1 MKSNWIAMKPNAAP
15 QTDRSDLMR
24 KIYELIDWYEDNSTR
39 KEDDFIKA
47 KLKSVI
53 HLAEN
58 VENSEDIMF
67 IEEIVQTFG
76 DIIRKQ
82 RVIIRE
88 LEEESEFL
96 PLGQDFDQQSF
107 LTSYVTPIEG
117 FTNDDQIKNAFSAY
131 MKNEGKSSFTTNDY
145 ILRVQNLWQN
155 FEHEFRT
162 RQLEEDLLH
171 LVSEE
176 QISLEYPLLNAYRHI
191 NALNKYVALNMEKN
205 AGDRNW
211 ANIRAAINTFGKGV
225 CGEEYKKVKV
235 PRETSQG
242 KDFSKYLFEGK
253 TYGKSRLVLA
263 VVQKYVEDHH
273 PTTFEEIEKAFP
285 SSLQGSLG
293 VVKRIEDVS
302 DKYKGEGKGNV
313 KRYFIKEDETI
324 RLSSGE
330 QVIVCTQWGASN
342 TKEFVKN
349 AVNKL
354 GYEIRKIEQ

>member
-1 MKSNWIAMKPNAAP
+1 MKSNWIPANMINMPENN
-15 QTDRSDLMR
+15 RSELVQ
-24 KIYELIDWYEDNSTR
+24 KIYELIEWYDENSTR
-39 KEDDFIKA
+39 KEDDYIKA
-47 KLKSVI
+47 NLKLVI

-58 VENSEDIMF
+58 VEHSEDLMF
-67 IEEIVQTFG
+67 IEKITDTFC
-76 DIIRKQ
+76 DIIKKQ
-82 RVIIRE
+82 REVIQI
-88 LEEESEFL
+88 LEDEGDFQPMGA
-96 PLGQDFDQQSF
+96 PLQNHYVS
-107 LTSYVTPIEG
+107 SYVAPTDG
-117 FTNDDQIKNAFSAY
+117 FSNDDQIKDAFSAY

-162 RQLEEDLLH
+162 RRLEEDLLH

-191 NALNKYVALNMEKN
+191 NALNRYVALNMEKN

-211 ANIRAAINTFGKGV
+211 ANIRAAINSFGKGV

-285 SSLQGSLG
+285 STLQGSLG
-293 VVKRIEDVS
+293 VIKRIEDVS
-302 DKYKGEGKGNV
+302 DKYKGNGGV
-313 KRYFIKEDETI
+313 KRYFIKEDEI
-324 RLSSGE
+324 IHLNSGE
-330 QVIVCTQWGASN
+330 QVIVCTQWGINN
-342 TKEFVKN
+342 TECLINHVIKY
-349 AVNKL
+349 
-354 GYEIRKIEQ
+354 GYNIKQI

>member
-1 MKSNWIAMKPNAAP
+1 MKPNWIP
-15 QTDRSDLMR
+15 MKPNTTHQTDRSDLMR
-24 KIYELIDWYEDNSTR
+24 KIYELINWYEDNSTR

-47 KLKSVI
+47 KLKSI
-53 HLAEN
+53 IYLAEN

-82 RVIIRE
+82 RTIIRE
-88 LEEESEFL
+88 MEEESEFH
-96 PLGQDFDQQSF
+96 PIGQDFSQQSF
-107 LTSYVTPIEG
+107 MTSYVAPVDG
-117 FTNDDQIKNAFSAY
+117 YSNDEQIKAAFSAY

-145 ILRVQNLWQN
+145 ILRVGNLWQS
-155 FEHEFRT
+155 FEHEYRT
-162 RQLEEDLLH
+162 RQLGEDLLH

-176 QISLEYPLLNAYRHI
+176 QISLEYPVLNAYRHI
-191 NALNKYVALNMEKN
+191 KALNRYVALNMEKN

-211 ANIRAAINTFGKGV
+211 ANIRAAINTFGKAV

-263 VVQKYVEDHH
+263 VLQQYVEDYH
-273 PTTFEEIEKAFP
+273 PVTFEELEKAFP
-285 SSLQGSLG
+285 STLQGSLG

-302 DKYKGEGKGNV
+302 DKYKGNGGV
-313 KRYFIKEDETI
+313 KRYFIKEDEI
-324 RLSSGE
+324 IHLSSGE
-330 QVIVCTQWGASN
+330 QVIVCTQWGSSN
-342 TKEFVKN
+342 LEKFIEY
-349 AVNKL
+349 AILGL
-354 GYEIRKIEQ
+354 GYQIEKSI